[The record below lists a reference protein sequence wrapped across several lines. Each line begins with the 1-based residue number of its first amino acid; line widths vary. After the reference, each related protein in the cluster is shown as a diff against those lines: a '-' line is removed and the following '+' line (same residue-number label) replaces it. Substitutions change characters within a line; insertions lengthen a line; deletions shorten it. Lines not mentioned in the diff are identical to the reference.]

1 MDRLNFNHFYYFYIV
16 AKEGSVKAAAEK
28 LYVSQPTVSDQIKLL
43 EEFFDCKLF
52 DRKNRALF
60 LTKEG
65 ELALEYA
72 EKAFSLSREV
82 TSVLRNKE
90 KLPKSS
96 LDIGMTPNMAQYF
109 IYDSILPLFDH
120 QEFKVNILENER
132 HLLLADLEE
141 GNLDIVIS
149 NDREGIFS
157 SMKATKV
164 GKNRTYVLAH
174 KSCRKYKKNFPHSLQ
189 EIPFFNYSKDSELR
203 YEIELYFAKYGIAPH
218 IIGEGNDIDLFEVM
232 VKNAKAFVM
241 VPEVGKNR
249 ICQNKDVIVLGELED
264 FETNTWC
271 ITKKDYQGPSIGLL

>member
-28 LYVSQPTVSDQIKLL
+28 LHVSQPTVSDQIKLL

-60 LTKEG
+60 LTTEG
-65 ELALEYA
+65 SLALEYA

-82 TSVLRNKE
+82 TSRLRNKV
-90 KLPKSS
+90 KLPKTS

-109 IYDSILPLFDH
+109 IYETILPLFDH
-120 QEFKVNILENER
+120 NEFTVNIVENER

-141 GNLDIVIS
+141 GNIDLVIS
-149 NDREGIFS
+149 NTREGILPT
-157 SMKATKV
+157 MKATKV

-174 KSCRKYKKNFPHSLQ
+174 KSARKYKKNFPHSLNN
-189 EIPFFNYSKDSELR
+189 IPFFNYSKGSDLR
-203 YEIELYFAKYGIAPH
+203 YEIELYFSKYALAPRS
-218 IIGEGNDIDLFEVM
+218 IGEGDDVDLFEVI
-232 VKNAKAFVM
+232 VKNAKGFVM

-249 ICQNKDVIVLGELED
+249 ICKNKDVIVLGEIED
-264 FETNTWC
+264 LETNTWC
-271 ITKKDYQGPSIGLL
+271 ITKKDYEGPEIGLS